1 MSPFHFS
8 KIEWKSIKH
17 FDYELGPSYTKEFSL
32 IGKDNVA
39 EKVRVMEKPGLFS
52 KDFKVVCM
60 NNYIYKGQSYLK
72 MADADISK
80 SSESGCKNMC
90 YEMFGMCK
98 IFVEM
103 C

>member
-8 KIEWKSIKH
+8 KIEWRPIKH
-17 FDYELGPSYTKEFSL
+17 SDYELGPSYTKEFSL

-60 NNYIYKGQSYLK
+60 NNYINASVIY
-72 MADADISK
+72 I
-80 SSESGCKNMC
+80 
-90 YEMFGMCK
+90 
-98 IFVEM
+98 
-103 C
+103 